1 MGRTGLISDGYHTF
15 DELYEHRHNLFAA
28 LIKVYG
34 GWKSLYHD
42 DGSSYDG
49 WFIAGINLP
58 TGMITYHIP
67 MAYWDSFPGEELNMA
82 PHWDGHTPNDV
93 INRLKEFWQ

>member
-1 MGRTGLISDGYHTF
+1 MNTGQISDGYHTF
-15 DELYEHRHNLFAA
+15 DELYEHRHALFGA

-34 GWKSLYHD
+34 GWKSLCHD
-42 DGSSYDG
+42 DGTNYDG

-58 TGMITYHIP
+58 TGTITYHLPIS
-67 MAYWDSFPGEELNMA
+67 YWKTFPGEELNMA
-82 PHWDGHTPNDV
+82 PYWYGHTSNDV